1 MFTELVAVQPFASVI
16 VIVYVPN
23 ANPFTVSV
31 VSPLF
36 HKYVNGGV
44 PPFGVATALP
54 LLTVQPVGFPITV
67 TNGEAETETLTEVT
81 AIQPFVSVTVTK

>member
-1 MFTELVAVQPFASVI
+1 M
-16 VIVYVPN
+16 PN
-23 ANPFTVSV
+23 AKSFTVSV

-67 TNGEAETETLTEVT
+67 TNGEVVTEILAEVT